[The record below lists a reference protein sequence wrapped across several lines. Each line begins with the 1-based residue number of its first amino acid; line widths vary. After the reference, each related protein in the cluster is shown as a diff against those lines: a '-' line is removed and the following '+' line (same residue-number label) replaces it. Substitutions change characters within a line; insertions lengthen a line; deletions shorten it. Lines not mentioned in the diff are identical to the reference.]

1 MNTLFIIFLFTS
13 DILIIIIVII
23 GQIFPVFRSTIHK
36 AMRFVLF
43 IKRRLSTTAVPS
55 LSMSLMKL
63 PLIVMTLL
71 VAMALSVLSQ
81 PSALAAEASILG
93 VGGSKTEEGSDI
105 SIPDSFG
112 RDTPRHAVQG
122 FLGAL
127 GENDYLLASNYLN
140 LSKSDNP
147 TTIVRQFK
155 QALDAGGRFQPDLQI
170 NNTPEGN
177 LTDQLPPS
185 QESVGVINVSDK
197 SIPLILERVVS
208 KQGEQY
214 WQFSTDT
221 LSSIPEAIENYEPTL
236 VSRYTIDSLEG
247 KKLFGYQLADLV
259 AALAMTISS
268 FLLTYITVWLVYHL
282 LKLAYPRI
290 RDVPLPLPDR
300 VILPLAVVIMAL
312 ILSEV
317 MVYAGVSVTLREPIN
332 RYTDIASWLA
342 TTWLLLRV
350 IDAIFTR
357 AVNLSY
363 KKNYTERV
371 SILGLLRKI
380 VKALLLIFATI
391 VIFGNLGFDLTT
403 GIAAL
408 GVGGLALA
416 LGAQKTIENLVGSV
430 VVVADSPVRI
440 GDYCKFGTYEGTVI
454 DIGIRSSRVRTLTR
468 TIVTVPN
475 GDFSS
480 MQIENFTSRDM
491 FRFLHQLYIK
501 RTADIDVVFKMVK
514 HLDKF
519 LDEHELTNQEWN
531 QVNILELRQDCYIIQ
546 LQAYINVTG
555 IIEFY
560 EKQDVL
566 FVDILMQVRKYD
578 VEHALPTQQLI
589 VKQPELQAQLE
600 NEGESER
607 VDKKADKKIAT
618 DDKPGAV
625 NVSKD
630 SDAVD
635 TENENKQPEPEP
647 KQMLKKDLLD
657 SRYKNIHKSSG
668 HTLARLKF
676 KQVKNSFRF
685 PRAKK

>member
-1 MNTLFIIFLFTS
+1 M
-13 DILIIIIVII
+13 
-23 GQIFPVFRSTIHK
+23 
-36 AMRFVLF
+36 F
-43 IKRRLSTTAVPS
+43 IKHRLNTTAVPS

-63 PLIVMTLL
+63 PLIVITLL
-71 VAMALSVLSQ
+71 VAMALSILSQ
-81 PSALAAEASILG
+81 PSALAAETSILG
-93 VGGSKTEEGSDI
+93 VGGTKTEEGDGT

-112 RDTPRHAVQG
+112 RDTPRHTVQG
-122 FLGAL
+122 FIAAL

-155 QALDAGGRFQPDLQI
+155 QALDAGGRFQADLQI

-185 QESVGVINVSDK
+185 QENVGVIKVSDA
-197 SIPLILERVVS
+197 SIPLLLERVVS
-208 KQGEQY
+208 KEGEQY

-259 AALAMTISS
+259 AALMMTISS
-268 FLLTYITVWLVYHL
+268 FLFTYIAVWLLYHL
-282 LKLAYPRI
+282 LEITYPRV
-290 RDVPLPLPDR
+290 RDVPLPLPDK

-317 MVYAGVSVTLREPIN
+317 MVYAGVSVTLREPVN
-332 RYTDIASWLA
+332 RFAEIASWVA
-342 TTWLLLRV
+342 ITWLLLRI
-350 IDAIFTR
+350 IDALFTR

-371 SILGLLRKI
+371 SILGLLRKV
-380 VKALLLIFATI
+380 VKALLLIFAVI
-391 VIFGNLGFDLTT
+391 VTFGNLGFDLTT

-514 HLDKF
+514 HLDTF

-546 LQAYINVTG
+546 LQAYINATG

-566 FVDILMQVRKYD
+566 FVDLLMQVRKYD

-589 VKQPELQAQLE
+589 VKQPELQAELDHE
-600 NEGESER
+600 SKEGET
-607 VDKKADKKIAT
+607 VDKKADKKNAA
-618 DDKPGAV
+618 DDKPEAV
-625 NVSKD
+625 NLSKD
-630 SDAVD
+630 VNAVD
-635 TENENKQPEPEP
+635 DEQTADKP
-647 KQMLKKDLLD
+647 KDGLKKDMIGN
-657 SRYKNIHKSSG
+657 RYKRIHKNRG
-668 HTLARLKF
+668 YNLAKLKF
-676 KQVKNSFRF
+676 KQVKKSFRF
-685 PRAKK
+685 PKV

>member
-1 MNTLFIIFLFTS
+1 
-13 DILIIIIVII
+13 
-23 GQIFPVFRSTIHK
+23 
-36 AMRFVLF
+36 MRFVLS
-43 IKRRLSTTAVPS
+43 IKRNLSTSSSQSPS
-55 LSMSLMKL
+55 SLILLTKTPLMVIAF
-63 PLIVMTLL
+63 LIVMI
-71 VAMALSVLSQ
+71 LSVIT
-81 PSALAAEASILG
+81 PHSALAAEASILG
-93 VGGSKTEEGSDI
+93 VGGTKTEEGADT

-112 RDTPRHAVQG
+112 RDTPRHTVQG
-122 FLGAL
+122 FLNAL

-185 QESVGVINVSDK
+185 QENVGVINVSDK
-197 SIPLILERVVS
+197 SVPLVLERVVS

-221 LSSIPEAIENYEPTL
+221 LSSIPEVIENSEPTL

-268 FLLTYITVWLVYHL
+268 FLFTYIAVWLLYHL
-282 LKLAYPRI
+282 LKLTYPRV
-290 RDVPLPLPDR
+290 RGVPLPLPDR

-317 MVYAGVSVTLREPIN
+317 MVYAGVSVTLREPVN
-332 RYTDIASWLA
+332 RFAEIASWVA
-342 TTWLLLRV
+342 ITWLLLRI
-350 IDAIFTR
+350 IDALFTR

-380 VKALLLIFATI
+380 VKALLLIFAVI
-391 VIFGNLGFDLTT
+391 VTFGNLGFDLTT

-501 RTADIDVVFKMVK
+501 RTADIDVVFQMVK

-546 LQAYINVTG
+546 LQAYVNASG

-560 EKQDVL
+560 DKQNVL
-566 FVDILMQVRKYD
+566 FVDLLMQVRKYD

-589 VKQPELQAQLE
+589 VKQPELLAQLE
-600 NEGESER
+600 HEGESEAA
-607 VDKKADKKIAT
+607 DKKADQKNAAA
-618 DDKPGAV
+618 DKPQAV
-625 NVSKD
+625 NLSKD
-630 SDAVD
+630 VD
-635 TENENKQPEPEP
+635 TIDNEQIIEKP
-647 KQMLKKDLLD
+647 KDTLKKHMVDN
-657 SRYKNIHKSSG
+657 RYKHIHKNRG
-668 HTLARLKF
+668 YALARLKF
-676 KQVKNSFRF
+676 KQVKKSFRF
-685 PRAKK
+685 PKVKNM

>member
-1 MNTLFIIFLFTS
+1 MSIKYRLIPMITSPELSSPYSIIKMPLMAILF
-13 DILIIIIVII
+13 
-23 GQIFPVFRSTIHK
+23 
-36 AMRFVLF
+36 
-43 IKRRLSTTAVPS
+43 
-55 LSMSLMKL
+55 
-63 PLIVMTLL
+63 LL
-71 VAMALSVLSQ
+71 VMLL
-81 PSALAAEASILG
+81 SALLPNNAFAAEASALG
-93 VGGSKTEEGSDI
+93 MGSSTSEESA
-105 SIPDSFG
+105 STPIPDSFG
-112 RDTPRHAVQG
+112 RDTPRHTVQG
-122 FLGAL
+122 FISAL

-185 QESVGVINVSDK
+185 QENVGAINVGEK
-197 SIPLILERVVS
+197 SVPLILERVVS

-221 LSSIPEAIENYEPTL
+221 LSSVPEVIENTEPTL
-236 VSRYTIDSLEG
+236 VSRYTFDSLEG
-247 KKLFGYQLADLV
+247 KKLFGYQVADLA
-259 AALAMTISS
+259 AALMMTVGS
-268 FLLTYITVWLVYHL
+268 FVFTYIMVWLLYHL
-282 LKLAYPRI
+282 LRIVYPRV
-290 RDVPLPLPDR
+290 RGVPLPLPDK
-300 VILPLAVVIMAL
+300 VVLPLAVVIMAL

-332 RYTDIASWLA
+332 RFTEIASWLA
-342 TTWLLLRV
+342 LTWLLLRV

-371 SILGLLRKI
+371 SILGLLRKV
-380 VKALLLIFATI
+380 VKALLLIFAVI

-468 TIVTVPN
+468 TVVTVPN

-491 FRFLHQLYIK
+491 FRFFHQLYIK

-514 HLDKF
+514 D
-519 LDEHELTNQEWN
+519 LDEFIDEHYLTNQEWN

-546 LQAYINVTG
+546 LQAYVNANGVT
-555 IIEFY
+555 EFY
-560 EKQDVL
+560 DKQNVL
-566 FVDILMQVRKYD
+566 FVDLLNQVAKYD

-589 VKQPELQAQLE
+589 VNQTELEHHIE
-600 NEGESER
+600 NEIEDKNKEGNVAETTKDMSNDDHADDDASDNKDNSNDDKHAVDLSKGKDKVKTDEKGSQKKTKSVES
-607 VDKKADKKIAT
+607 KKDNALKALRNKSRMIKKI
-618 DDKPGAV
+618 
-625 NVSKD
+625 
-630 SDAVD
+630 
-635 TENENKQPEPEP
+635 
-647 KQMLKKDLLD
+647 
-657 SRYKNIHKSSG
+657 
-668 HTLARLKF
+668 KF
-676 KQVKNSFRF
+676 KY
-685 PRAKK
+685 AKRKSGFSIWNQP

>member
-1 MNTLFIIFLFTS
+1 M
-13 DILIIIIVII
+13 
-23 GQIFPVFRSTIHK
+23 
-36 AMRFVLF
+36 F
-43 IKRRLSTTAVPS
+43 IKHRLNTTTVPS

-63 PLIVMTLL
+63 PLIVITLL

-81 PSALAAEASILG
+81 PSALAAETSILG
-93 VGGSKTEEGSDI
+93 VGGTKTEEGDGT

-112 RDTPRHAVQG
+112 RDTPRHTVQG
-122 FLGAL
+122 FIAAL

-155 QALDAGGRFQPDLQI
+155 QALDAGGRFQADLQI

-185 QESVGVINVSDK
+185 QENVGVIKVSDA
-197 SIPLILERVVS
+197 SIPLLLERVVS
-208 KQGEQY
+208 KEGEQY

-259 AALAMTISS
+259 AALMMTISS
-268 FLLTYITVWLVYHL
+268 FLFTYIAVWLLYHL
-282 LKLAYPRI
+282 LEITYPRV
-290 RDVPLPLPDR
+290 RDVPLPLPDK

-317 MVYAGVSVTLREPIN
+317 MVYAGVSVTLREPVN
-332 RYTDIASWLA
+332 RFAEIASWVA
-342 TTWLLLRV
+342 ITWLLLRI
-350 IDAIFTR
+350 IDALFTR

-371 SILGLLRKI
+371 SILGLLRKV
-380 VKALLLIFATI
+380 VKALLLIFAVI
-391 VIFGNLGFDLTT
+391 VTFGNLGFDLTT

-514 HLDKF
+514 HLDTF

-546 LQAYINVTG
+546 LQAYINATG

-566 FVDILMQVRKYD
+566 FVDLLMQVRKYD

-589 VKQPELQAQLE
+589 VKQPELQAELDHE
-600 NEGESER
+600 SKEGET
-607 VDKKADKKIAT
+607 VDKKADKKNAA
-618 DDKPGAV
+618 DDKPEAV
-625 NVSKD
+625 NLSKD
-630 SDAVD
+630 VNAVD
-635 TENENKQPEPEP
+635 DEQTADKP
-647 KQMLKKDLLD
+647 KDGLKKDMIGN
-657 SRYKNIHKSSG
+657 RYKRIHKNRG
-668 HTLARLKF
+668 YNLAKLKF
-676 KQVKNSFRF
+676 KQVKKSFRF
-685 PRAKK
+685 PKV

>member
-1 MNTLFIIFLFTS
+1 M
-13 DILIIIIVII
+13 
-23 GQIFPVFRSTIHK
+23 
-36 AMRFVLF
+36 F
-43 IKRRLSTTAVPS
+43 IKHRLNTTTVPS

-63 PLIVMTLL
+63 SLIVITLL

-81 PSALAAEASILG
+81 PSALAAETSILG
-93 VGGSKTEEGSDI
+93 VGGTKTEEGDGT

-112 RDTPRHAVQG
+112 RDTPRHTVQG
-122 FLGAL
+122 FIAAL

-155 QALDAGGRFQPDLQI
+155 QALDAGGRFQADLQI

-185 QESVGVINVSDK
+185 QENVGVIKVSDA
-197 SIPLILERVVS
+197 SIPLLLERVVS
-208 KQGEQY
+208 KEGEQY

-259 AALAMTISS
+259 AALMMTISS
-268 FLLTYITVWLVYHL
+268 FLFTYIAVWLLYHL
-282 LKLAYPRI
+282 LEITYPRV
-290 RDVPLPLPDR
+290 RDVPLPLPDK

-317 MVYAGVSVTLREPIN
+317 MVYAGVSVTLREPVN
-332 RYTDIASWLA
+332 RFAEIASWVA
-342 TTWLLLRV
+342 ITWLLLRI
-350 IDAIFTR
+350 IDALFTR

-371 SILGLLRKI
+371 SILGLLRKV
-380 VKALLLIFATI
+380 VKALLLIFAVI
-391 VIFGNLGFDLTT
+391 VTFGNLGFDLTT

-514 HLDKF
+514 HLDTF

-546 LQAYINVTG
+546 LQAYINATG

-566 FVDILMQVRKYD
+566 FVDLLMQVRKYD

-589 VKQPELQAQLE
+589 VKQPELQAELDHE
-600 NEGESER
+600 SKEGET
-607 VDKKADKKIAT
+607 VDKKADKKNAA
-618 DDKPGAV
+618 DDKPEAV
-625 NVSKD
+625 NLSKD
-630 SDAVD
+630 VD
-635 TENENKQPEPEP
+635 TIDDEQTADKP
-647 KQMLKKDLLD
+647 KDGLKKDMIGN
-657 SRYKNIHKSSG
+657 RYKRIHKNRG
-668 HTLARLKF
+668 YNLAKLKF
-676 KQVKNSFRF
+676 KQVKKSFRF
-685 PRAKK
+685 PKV

>member
-1 MNTLFIIFLFTS
+1 MSIKYRLIPMITSPELSSPYSIIKMPLMAILF
-13 DILIIIIVII
+13 
-23 GQIFPVFRSTIHK
+23 
-36 AMRFVLF
+36 
-43 IKRRLSTTAVPS
+43 
-55 LSMSLMKL
+55 
-63 PLIVMTLL
+63 LL
-71 VAMALSVLSQ
+71 VMLL
-81 PSALAAEASILG
+81 SALLPNNAFAAEASALG
-93 VGGSKTEEGSDI
+93 MGGSTSEESA
-105 SIPDSFG
+105 STPIPDSFG
-112 RDTPRHAVQG
+112 RDTPRHTVQG
-122 FLGAL
+122 FISAL

-185 QESVGVINVSDK
+185 QENVGAINVGEK
-197 SIPLILERVVS
+197 SVPLILERVVS

-221 LSSIPEAIENYEPTL
+221 LSSVPEVIENTEPTL
-236 VSRYTIDSLEG
+236 VSRYTFDSLEG
-247 KKLFGYQLADLV
+247 KKLFGYQVADLA
-259 AALAMTISS
+259 AALMMTVGS
-268 FLLTYITVWLVYHL
+268 FVFTYIMVWLLYHL
-282 LKLAYPRI
+282 LRIVYPRV
-290 RDVPLPLPDR
+290 RGVPLPLPDK
-300 VILPLAVVIMAL
+300 VVLPLAVVIMAL

-332 RYTDIASWLA
+332 RFTEIASWLA
-342 TTWLLLRV
+342 LTWLLLRV

-371 SILGLLRKI
+371 SILGLLRKV
-380 VKALLLIFATI
+380 VKALLLIFAVI

-468 TIVTVPN
+468 TVVTVPN

-491 FRFLHQLYIK
+491 FRFFHQLYIK

-514 HLDKF
+514 D
-519 LDEHELTNQEWN
+519 LDEFIDEHYLTNQEWN

-546 LQAYINVTG
+546 LQAYVNANGVT
-555 IIEFY
+555 EFY
-560 EKQDVL
+560 DKQNVL
-566 FVDILMQVRKYD
+566 FVDLLNQVAKYD

-589 VKQPELQAQLE
+589 VNQTELEHHIE
-600 NEGESER
+600 NEIEDKNKEDNVAETTKDMSNDDHTDDDASDNKDNSNDDKHAVDLSKGKDNVKTDEKGSQRTSKSVES
-607 VDKKADKKIAT
+607 KKDNALKALRNKSRMIKKI
-618 DDKPGAV
+618 
-625 NVSKD
+625 
-630 SDAVD
+630 
-635 TENENKQPEPEP
+635 
-647 KQMLKKDLLD
+647 
-657 SRYKNIHKSSG
+657 
-668 HTLARLKF
+668 KF
-676 KQVKNSFRF
+676 KY
-685 PRAKK
+685 AKRKSGFSIWNQP

>member
-1 MNTLFIIFLFTS
+1 MSIKYRLIPMIPSPELSSIHSTIKMPLMAILFLF
-13 DILIIIIVII
+13 
-23 GQIFPVFRSTIHK
+23 
-36 AMRFVLF
+36 
-43 IKRRLSTTAVPS
+43 
-55 LSMSLMKL
+55 
-63 PLIVMTLL
+63 VML
-71 VAMALSVLSQ
+71 LSVLL
-81 PSALAAEASILG
+81 PNNAFAVEASTLG
-93 VGGSKTEEGSDI
+93 MGGSTSEESA
-105 SIPDSFG
+105 STPIPDSFG
-112 RDTPRHAVQG
+112 RDTPRHTVQG
-122 FLGAL
+122 FISAL

-185 QESVGVINVSDK
+185 QENVGAINVGEK
-197 SIPLILERVVS
+197 SVPLILERVVS

-221 LSSIPEAIENYEPTL
+221 LSSVPEVIENTEPTL
-236 VSRYTIDSLEG
+236 VSRYTFDSLEG
-247 KKLFGYQLADLV
+247 KKLFGYQMADLV
-259 AALAMTISS
+259 AALTMIIGS
-268 FLLTYITVWLVYHL
+268 FVFTYILVWLLYHL
-282 LKLAYPRI
+282 LRIVYPRV
-290 RDVPLPLPDR
+290 RGVPLPLPNK
-300 VILPLAVVIMAL
+300 VVLPLAVVIMAL

-317 MVYAGVSVTLREPIN
+317 MVYAGVSVTLREPVN
-332 RYTDIASWLA
+332 RFTDIASWLA
-342 TTWLLLRV
+342 LTWLLLRV

-371 SILGLLRKI
+371 SILGLLRKV
-380 VKALLLIFATI
+380 VKALLLIFAVI

-468 TIVTVPN
+468 TVVTVPN

-491 FRFLHQLYIK
+491 FRFFHQLYIK

-514 HLDKF
+514 D
-519 LDEHELTNQEWN
+519 LDEFIDEHYLTNQEWN

-546 LQAYINVTG
+546 LQAYVNANGVT
-555 IIEFY
+555 EFY
-560 EKQDVL
+560 DKQNVL
-566 FVDILMQVRKYD
+566 FVDLLNQVAKYD

-589 VKQPELQAQLE
+589 VNQTELEHHIE
-600 NEGESER
+600 NEIE
-607 VDKKADKKIAT
+607 DKNKENNVAETTEDLSNDGYADDDVSDNT
-618 DDKPGAV
+618 DNNNDDKHAV
-625 NVSKD
+625 DLSKD
-630 SDAVD
+630 SVKTDEKGSQRTSKSVESKKDNALKVLR
-635 TENENKQPEPEP
+635 NKSR
-647 KQMLKKDLLD
+647 MLKK
-657 SRYKNIHKSSG
+657 I
-668 HTLARLKF
+668 KF
-676 KQVKNSFRF
+676 KY
-685 PRAKK
+685 AKRKSGFSIWNQP

>member
-1 MNTLFIIFLFTS
+1 MSIKYRLIPIIPSPELSSPYSIIKMPLMAILF
-13 DILIIIIVII
+13 
-23 GQIFPVFRSTIHK
+23 
-36 AMRFVLF
+36 
-43 IKRRLSTTAVPS
+43 
-55 LSMSLMKL
+55 
-63 PLIVMTLL
+63 LL
-71 VAMALSVLSQ
+71 VMLL
-81 PSALAAEASILG
+81 SALLPNNAFAAEASALG
-93 VGGSKTEEGSDI
+93 MGGSTSEESA
-105 SIPDSFG
+105 STPIPDSFG
-112 RDTPRHAVQG
+112 RDTPRHTVQG
-122 FLGAL
+122 FISAL

-185 QESVGVINVSDK
+185 QENVGAINVGEK
-197 SIPLILERVVS
+197 SVPLILERVVS

-221 LSSIPEAIENYEPTL
+221 LSSVPEVIENTEPTL
-236 VSRYTIDSLEG
+236 VSRYTFDSLEG
-247 KKLFGYQLADLV
+247 KKLFGYQVADLA
-259 AALAMTISS
+259 AALMMTVGS
-268 FLLTYITVWLVYHL
+268 FVFTYIMVWLLYHL
-282 LKLAYPRI
+282 LRIVYPRV
-290 RDVPLPLPDR
+290 RGVPLPLPDK
-300 VILPLAVVIMAL
+300 VVLPLAVVIMAL

-332 RYTDIASWLA
+332 RFTEIASWLA
-342 TTWLLLRV
+342 LTWLLLRV

-371 SILGLLRKI
+371 SILGLLRKV
-380 VKALLLIFATI
+380 VKALLLIFAVI

-468 TIVTVPN
+468 TVVTVPN

-491 FRFLHQLYIK
+491 FRFFHQLYIK

-514 HLDKF
+514 D
-519 LDEHELTNQEWN
+519 LDEFIDEHYLTNQEWN

-546 LQAYINVTG
+546 LQAYVNANGVT
-555 IIEFY
+555 EFY
-560 EKQDVL
+560 DKQNVL
-566 FVDILMQVRKYD
+566 FVDLLNQVAKYD

-589 VKQPELQAQLE
+589 VNQTELEHHIE
-600 NEGESER
+600 NEIEDKNKEGNVAETTKDMSNDDHADDDASDNKDNSNDDKHAVDLSKDNVKTDEKGSQQTTKSVES
-607 VDKKADKKIAT
+607 KKDNALKALRNKSRMIKKI
-618 DDKPGAV
+618 
-625 NVSKD
+625 
-630 SDAVD
+630 
-635 TENENKQPEPEP
+635 
-647 KQMLKKDLLD
+647 
-657 SRYKNIHKSSG
+657 
-668 HTLARLKF
+668 KF
-676 KQVKNSFRF
+676 KY
-685 PRAKK
+685 AKRKSGFSIWNQP

>member
-1 MNTLFIIFLFTS
+1 MS
-13 DILIIIIVII
+13 
-23 GQIFPVFRSTIHK
+23 
-36 AMRFVLF
+36 
-43 IKRRLSTTAVPS
+43 IKRNLSTSSSQSPS
-55 LSMSLMKL
+55 SLILLTKTSLMVIAF
-63 PLIVMTLL
+63 LIVMI
-71 VAMALSVLSQ
+71 LSVIT
-81 PSALAAEASILG
+81 PHSALAAEASILG
-93 VGGSKTEEGSDI
+93 VGGTKTEEGADT

-112 RDTPRHAVQG
+112 RDTPRHTVQG
-122 FLGAL
+122 FLNAL

-185 QESVGVINVSDK
+185 QENVGVINVSDK
-197 SIPLILERVVS
+197 SVPLVLERVVS

-221 LSSIPEAIENYEPTL
+221 LSSIPEVIENSEPTL

-268 FLLTYITVWLVYHL
+268 FLFTYIAVWLLYHL
-282 LKLAYPRI
+282 LKLTYPRVRGI
-290 RDVPLPLPDR
+290 PLPLPDR

-317 MVYAGVSVTLREPIN
+317 MVYGGVSVTLREPVN
-332 RYTDIASWLA
+332 RFAEIASWVA
-342 TTWLLLRV
+342 ITWLLLRI
-350 IDAIFTR
+350 IDALFTR

-380 VKALLLIFATI
+380 VKALLLIFAVI
-391 VIFGNLGFDLTT
+391 VTFGNLGFDLTT

-501 RTADIDVVFKMVK
+501 RTADIDVVFQMVK

-546 LQAYINVTG
+546 LQAYVNASG

-560 EKQDVL
+560 DKQNVL
-566 FVDILMQVRKYD
+566 FVDLLMQVRKYD

-589 VKQPELQAQLE
+589 VKQPELLAQLE
-600 NEGESER
+600 NEGESEAADR
-607 VDKKADKKIAT
+607 KADQKIAA
-618 DDKPGAV
+618 DDRPQAV
-625 NVSKD
+625 NLSKD
-630 SDAVD
+630 VD
-635 TENENKQPEPEP
+635 TIDNEQIVEKP
-647 KQMLKKDLLD
+647 KDTLKKHMVDN
-657 SRYKNIHKSSG
+657 RYKHINKNRSYA
-668 HTLARLKF
+668 LARLKF
-676 KQVKNSFRF
+676 KQVKKRFRF
-685 PRAKK
+685 PKVKNHVVK

>member
-1 MNTLFIIFLFTS
+1 M
-13 DILIIIIVII
+13 
-23 GQIFPVFRSTIHK
+23 
-36 AMRFVLF
+36 F

-71 VAMALSVLSQ
+71 VAMAFSVLSQ
-81 PSALAAEASILG
+81 SSALAAEASILG
-93 VGGSKTEEGSDI
+93 VGGAKTEEGDGT

-112 RDTPRHAVQG
+112 RDTPRNTVQG
-122 FLGAL
+122 FIAAL

-147 TTIVRQFK
+147 TTMVRQFK
-155 QALDAGGRFQPDLQI
+155 QALDAGGRFQTDLQI
-170 NNTPEGN
+170 DNTPEGN

-185 QESVGVINVSDK
+185 QENVGVIKVSDT
-197 SIPLILERVVS
+197 SIPLLLERVVS

-214 WQFSTDT
+214 WQFSSET

-236 VSRYTIDSLEG
+236 VSRYTIASLEG
-247 KKLFGYQLADLV
+247 KKLFDYQLADLV
-259 AALAMTISS
+259 AALMITISS
-268 FLLTYITVWLVYHL
+268 FLFTYIAVWLLYHL
-282 LKLAYPRI
+282 LAITYPRL
-290 RDVPLPLPDR
+290 RDVALPLPDK

-317 MVYAGVSVTLREPIN
+317 MVYAGVSVTLREPVN
-332 RYTDIASWLA
+332 RFAEIASWVA
-342 TTWLLLRV
+342 ITWLLLRI
-350 IDAIFTR
+350 IDALFTR

-363 KKNYTERV
+363 KKNHTERV
-371 SILGLLRKI
+371 SILGLLRKV
-380 VKALLLIFATI
+380 VKALLLIFAVI
-391 VIFGNLGFDLTT
+391 VTFGNLGFDLTT

-501 RTADIDVVFKMVK
+501 RTADINVVFKMVN

-546 LQAYINVTG
+546 LQAYINATG

-560 EKQDVL
+560 EKQDRL
-566 FVDILMQVRKYD
+566 FVDLLMQVRQYD

-589 VKQPELQAQLE
+589 VKQPELQAELDHE
-600 NEGESER
+600 SKEGETG
-607 VDKKADKKIAT
+607 DKKADKKIAT
-618 DDKPGAV
+618 DNKPEV
-625 NVSKD
+625 VHLNKD
-630 SDAVD
+630 SDVFD
-635 TENENKQPEPEP
+635 TENDNKQPEPEP
-647 KQMLKKDLLD
+647 KQKPKEHLLD
-657 SRYKNIHKSSG
+657 NRYKAIHKSSG
-668 HTLARLKF
+668 HALARLKF

>member
-1 MNTLFIIFLFTS
+1 MSIKYRLIPMIPSPELSSPYSIIKMPLMAILF
-13 DILIIIIVII
+13 
-23 GQIFPVFRSTIHK
+23 
-36 AMRFVLF
+36 
-43 IKRRLSTTAVPS
+43 
-55 LSMSLMKL
+55 
-63 PLIVMTLL
+63 LL
-71 VAMALSVLSQ
+71 VMLL
-81 PSALAAEASILG
+81 SALLPNNAFAAEASALG
-93 VGGSKTEEGSDI
+93 MGGSTSEESA
-105 SIPDSFG
+105 STPIPDSFG
-112 RDTPRHAVQG
+112 RDTPRHTVQG
-122 FLGAL
+122 FISAL

-185 QESVGVINVSDK
+185 QENVGAINVGEK
-197 SIPLILERVVS
+197 SVPLILERVVS

-221 LSSIPEAIENYEPTL
+221 LSSVPEVIENTEPTL
-236 VSRYTIDSLEG
+236 VSRYTFDSLEG
-247 KKLFGYQLADLV
+247 KKLFGYQVADLA
-259 AALAMTISS
+259 AALMMTVGS
-268 FLLTYITVWLVYHL
+268 FVFTYIMVWLLYHL
-282 LKLAYPRI
+282 LRIIYPRV
-290 RDVPLPLPDR
+290 RGVPLPLPDK
-300 VILPLAVVIMAL
+300 VVLPLAVVIMAL

-332 RYTDIASWLA
+332 RFTEIASWLA
-342 TTWLLLRV
+342 LTWLLLRV

-371 SILGLLRKI
+371 SILGLLRKV
-380 VKALLLIFATI
+380 VKALLLIFAVI

-468 TIVTVPN
+468 TVVTVPN

-491 FRFLHQLYIK
+491 FRFFHQLYIK

-514 HLDKF
+514 D
-519 LDEHELTNQEWN
+519 LDEFIDEHYLTNQEWN

-546 LQAYINVTG
+546 LQAYVNANGVT
-555 IIEFY
+555 EFY
-560 EKQDVL
+560 DKQNVL
-566 FVDILMQVRKYD
+566 FVDLLNQVAKYD

-589 VKQPELQAQLE
+589 VNQTELEHHIE
-600 NEGESER
+600 NEIEDKSKEDNVAETTKDMSNDDHADDDASHNKDNNNDDKHAVDLSKGKDNVKTDEQGSQQTTKPAES
-607 VDKKADKKIAT
+607 KKDNALKALRNKSRMIKKI
-618 DDKPGAV
+618 
-625 NVSKD
+625 
-630 SDAVD
+630 
-635 TENENKQPEPEP
+635 
-647 KQMLKKDLLD
+647 
-657 SRYKNIHKSSG
+657 
-668 HTLARLKF
+668 KF
-676 KQVKNSFRF
+676 KY
-685 PRAKK
+685 AKRKSGFSIWNQP

>member
-1 MNTLFIIFLFTS
+1 MITSPELSSPYSIIKMPLMAILF
-13 DILIIIIVII
+13 
-23 GQIFPVFRSTIHK
+23 
-36 AMRFVLF
+36 
-43 IKRRLSTTAVPS
+43 
-55 LSMSLMKL
+55 
-63 PLIVMTLL
+63 LL
-71 VAMALSVLSQ
+71 VMLL
-81 PSALAAEASILG
+81 SALLPNNAFAAEASALG
-93 VGGSKTEEGSDI
+93 MGGSTSEESA
-105 SIPDSFG
+105 STPIPDSFG
-112 RDTPRHAVQG
+112 RDTPRHTVQG
-122 FLGAL
+122 FISAL

-185 QESVGVINVSDK
+185 QENVGAINVGEK
-197 SIPLILERVVS
+197 SVPLILERVVS

-221 LSSIPEAIENYEPTL
+221 LSSVPEVIENTEPTL
-236 VSRYTIDSLEG
+236 VSRYTFDSLEG
-247 KKLFGYQLADLV
+247 KKLFGYQVADLA
-259 AALAMTISS
+259 AALMMTVGS
-268 FLLTYITVWLVYHL
+268 FVFTYIMVWLLYHL
-282 LKLAYPRI
+282 LRIVYPRV
-290 RDVPLPLPDR
+290 RGVPLPLPDK
-300 VILPLAVVIMAL
+300 VVLPLAVVIMAL

-332 RYTDIASWLA
+332 RFTEIASWLA
-342 TTWLLLRV
+342 LTWLLLRV

-371 SILGLLRKI
+371 SILGLLRKV
-380 VKALLLIFATI
+380 VKALLLIFAVI

-468 TIVTVPN
+468 TVVTVPN

-491 FRFLHQLYIK
+491 FRFFHQLYIK

-514 HLDKF
+514 D
-519 LDEHELTNQEWN
+519 LDEFIDEHYLTNQEWN

-546 LQAYINVTG
+546 LQAYVNANGVT
-555 IIEFY
+555 EFY
-560 EKQDVL
+560 DKQNVL
-566 FVDILMQVRKYD
+566 FVDLLNQVAKYD

-589 VKQPELQAQLE
+589 VNQTELEHHIE
-600 NEGESER
+600 NEIEDKNKEGNVAETTKDMSNDDHADDDASDNKDNSNDDKHAVDLSKGKDNVKTDEKGSQKKTKSVES
-607 VDKKADKKIAT
+607 KKDNALKALRNKSRMIKKI
-618 DDKPGAV
+618 
-625 NVSKD
+625 
-630 SDAVD
+630 
-635 TENENKQPEPEP
+635 
-647 KQMLKKDLLD
+647 
-657 SRYKNIHKSSG
+657 
-668 HTLARLKF
+668 KF
-676 KQVKNSFRF
+676 KY
-685 PRAKK
+685 AKRKSGFSIWNQP

>member
-1 MNTLFIIFLFTS
+1 MSIKCRLIPIIPSPELSSPYSIIKMPLMAILFFL
-13 DILIIIIVII
+13 
-23 GQIFPVFRSTIHK
+23 
-36 AMRFVLF
+36 
-43 IKRRLSTTAVPS
+43 
-55 LSMSLMKL
+55 
-63 PLIVMTLL
+63 VMLL
-71 VAMALSVLSQ
+71 
-81 PSALAAEASILG
+81 SALLPNNAFAAEASALG
-93 VGGSKTEEGSDI
+93 MGGSTSEESA
-105 SIPDSFG
+105 STPIPDSFG
-112 RDTPRHAVQG
+112 RDTPRHTVQG
-122 FLGAL
+122 FISAL

-185 QESVGVINVSDK
+185 QENVGAINVGEK
-197 SIPLILERVVS
+197 SVPLILERVVS

-221 LSSIPEAIENYEPTL
+221 LSSVPEVIENTEPTL
-236 VSRYTIDSLEG
+236 VSRYTFDSLEG
-247 KKLFGYQLADLV
+247 KKLFGYQVADLA
-259 AALAMTISS
+259 AALMMTVGS
-268 FLLTYITVWLVYHL
+268 FVFTYIMVWLLYHL
-282 LKLAYPRI
+282 LRIVYPRV
-290 RDVPLPLPDR
+290 RGVPLPLPDK
-300 VILPLAVVIMAL
+300 VVLPLAVVIMAL

-332 RYTDIASWLA
+332 RFTEIASWLA
-342 TTWLLLRV
+342 LTWLLLRV

-371 SILGLLRKI
+371 SILGLLRKV
-380 VKALLLIFATI
+380 VKALLLIFAVI

-468 TIVTVPN
+468 TVVTVPN

-491 FRFLHQLYIK
+491 FRFFHQLYIK

-514 HLDKF
+514 D
-519 LDEHELTNQEWN
+519 LDEFIDEHYLTNQEWN

-546 LQAYINVTG
+546 LQAYVNANGVT
-555 IIEFY
+555 EFY
-560 EKQDVL
+560 DKQNVL
-566 FVDILMQVRKYD
+566 FVDLLNQVAKYD

-589 VKQPELQAQLE
+589 VNKTELEHHIE
-600 NEGESER
+600 NEMENKNKEDNVAETTKDMSNDDHADDDASDNKDNSNDDKHA
-607 VDKKADKKIAT
+607 VDLSKGKDNVKTDEKGSQRTSKSVKSKKDNALKTLRNKSRMIKKI
-618 DDKPGAV
+618 
-625 NVSKD
+625 
-630 SDAVD
+630 
-635 TENENKQPEPEP
+635 
-647 KQMLKKDLLD
+647 
-657 SRYKNIHKSSG
+657 
-668 HTLARLKF
+668 KF
-676 KQVKNSFRF
+676 KY
-685 PRAKK
+685 AKRKSGFSIWNQP

>member
-1 MNTLFIIFLFTS
+1 MPLMAILF
-13 DILIIIIVII
+13 
-23 GQIFPVFRSTIHK
+23 
-36 AMRFVLF
+36 
-43 IKRRLSTTAVPS
+43 
-55 LSMSLMKL
+55 
-63 PLIVMTLL
+63 LL
-71 VAMALSVLSQ
+71 VMLL
-81 PSALAAEASILG
+81 SALLPNNAFAAEASALG
-93 VGGSKTEEGSDI
+93 MGGSTSEESA
-105 SIPDSFG
+105 STPIPDSFG
-112 RDTPRHAVQG
+112 RDTPRHTVQG
-122 FLGAL
+122 FISAL

-185 QESVGVINVSDK
+185 QENVGAINVGEK
-197 SIPLILERVVS
+197 SVPLILERVVS

-221 LSSIPEAIENYEPTL
+221 LSSVPEVIENTEPTL
-236 VSRYTIDSLEG
+236 VSRYTFDSLEG
-247 KKLFGYQLADLV
+247 KKLFGYQVADLA
-259 AALAMTISS
+259 AALMMTVGS
-268 FLLTYITVWLVYHL
+268 FVFTYIMVWLLYHL
-282 LKLAYPRI
+282 LRIVYPRV
-290 RDVPLPLPDR
+290 RGVPLPLPDK
-300 VILPLAVVIMAL
+300 VVLPLAVVIMAL

-332 RYTDIASWLA
+332 RFTEIASWLA
-342 TTWLLLRV
+342 LTWLLLRV

-371 SILGLLRKI
+371 SILGLLRKV
-380 VKALLLIFATI
+380 VKALLLIFAVI

-468 TIVTVPN
+468 TVVTVPN

-491 FRFLHQLYIK
+491 FRFFHQLYIK

-514 HLDKF
+514 D
-519 LDEHELTNQEWN
+519 LDEFIDEHYLTNQEWN

-546 LQAYINVTG
+546 LQAYVNANGVT
-555 IIEFY
+555 EFY
-560 EKQDVL
+560 DKQNVL
-566 FVDILMQVRKYD
+566 FVDLLNQVAKYD

-589 VKQPELQAQLE
+589 VNQTELEHHIE
-600 NEGESER
+600 NEIEDKNKEGNVAETTKDMSNDDHTDDDASDNKDNSNDDKHAVDLSKDNVKTDEKGSQQTTKSVES
-607 VDKKADKKIAT
+607 KKDNALKALRNKSRMIKKI
-618 DDKPGAV
+618 
-625 NVSKD
+625 
-630 SDAVD
+630 
-635 TENENKQPEPEP
+635 
-647 KQMLKKDLLD
+647 
-657 SRYKNIHKSSG
+657 
-668 HTLARLKF
+668 KF
-676 KQVKNSFRF
+676 KY
-685 PRAKK
+685 AKRKSGFSIWNQP

>member
-1 MNTLFIIFLFTS
+1 MSIKYRLIPIIPSPELSSPYSIIKMPLMAILF
-13 DILIIIIVII
+13 
-23 GQIFPVFRSTIHK
+23 
-36 AMRFVLF
+36 
-43 IKRRLSTTAVPS
+43 
-55 LSMSLMKL
+55 
-63 PLIVMTLL
+63 LL
-71 VAMALSVLSQ
+71 VMLL
-81 PSALAAEASILG
+81 SALLPNNAFAAEASALG
-93 VGGSKTEEGSDI
+93 MGGSTSEESA
-105 SIPDSFG
+105 STPIPDSFG
-112 RDTPRHAVQG
+112 RDTPRHTVQG
-122 FLGAL
+122 FISAL

-185 QESVGVINVSDK
+185 QENVGAINVGEK
-197 SIPLILERVVS
+197 SVPLILERVVS

-221 LSSIPEAIENYEPTL
+221 LSSIPEVIENTEPTL
-236 VSRYTIDSLEG
+236 VSRYTFDSLEG
-247 KKLFGYQLADLV
+247 KKLFGYQVADLA
-259 AALAMTISS
+259 AALMMTVGS
-268 FLLTYITVWLVYHL
+268 FVFTYIMVWLLYHL
-282 LKLAYPRI
+282 LRIVYPRV
-290 RDVPLPLPDR
+290 RGVPLPLPDK
-300 VILPLAVVIMAL
+300 VVLPLAVVIMAL

-332 RYTDIASWLA
+332 RFTEIASWLA
-342 TTWLLLRV
+342 LTWLLLRV

-371 SILGLLRKI
+371 SILGLLRKV
-380 VKALLLIFATI
+380 VKALLLIFAVI

-468 TIVTVPN
+468 TVVTVPN

-491 FRFLHQLYIK
+491 FRFFHQLYIK

-514 HLDKF
+514 D
-519 LDEHELTNQEWN
+519 LDEFIDEHYLTNQEWN

-546 LQAYINVTG
+546 LQAYVNANGVT
-555 IIEFY
+555 EFY
-560 EKQDVL
+560 DKQNVL
-566 FVDILMQVRKYD
+566 FVDLLNQVAKYD

-589 VKQPELQAQLE
+589 VNQTELEHHIE
-600 NEGESER
+600 NEIEDKNKEDNVAETTKDMSNDDHADDDASDNKDNSNDDKHA
-607 VDKKADKKIAT
+607 VDLSKDNVKADEKSSQQTTKSVESKKDNALKALRNKSRMIKKI
-618 DDKPGAV
+618 
-625 NVSKD
+625 
-630 SDAVD
+630 
-635 TENENKQPEPEP
+635 
-647 KQMLKKDLLD
+647 
-657 SRYKNIHKSSG
+657 
-668 HTLARLKF
+668 KF
-676 KQVKNSFRF
+676 KY
-685 PRAKK
+685 AKRKSGFSIWNQP

>member
-1 MNTLFIIFLFTS
+1 MSIKYRLIPSPELSSIHSTIKMPLMAILFLF
-13 DILIIIIVII
+13 
-23 GQIFPVFRSTIHK
+23 
-36 AMRFVLF
+36 
-43 IKRRLSTTAVPS
+43 
-55 LSMSLMKL
+55 
-63 PLIVMTLL
+63 VML
-71 VAMALSVLSQ
+71 LSVLL
-81 PSALAAEASILG
+81 PNNAFAVEASTLG
-93 VGGSKTEEGSDI
+93 MGGSTSEESA
-105 SIPDSFG
+105 STPIPDSFG
-112 RDTPRHAVQG
+112 RDTPRHTVQG
-122 FLGAL
+122 FISAL

-185 QESVGVINVSDK
+185 QENVGAINVGEK
-197 SIPLILERVVS
+197 SVPLILERVVS

-221 LSSIPEAIENYEPTL
+221 LSSVPEVIENTEPTL
-236 VSRYTIDSLEG
+236 VSRYTFDSLEG
-247 KKLFGYQLADLV
+247 KKLFSYQMADLV
-259 AALAMTISS
+259 AALTMIVGS
-268 FLLTYITVWLVYHL
+268 FVFTYILVWLLYHL
-282 LKLAYPRI
+282 LRIVYPRV
-290 RDVPLPLPDR
+290 RGVPLPLPNK
-300 VILPLAVVIMAL
+300 VVLPLAVVIMAL

-317 MVYAGVSVTLREPIN
+317 MVYAGVSVTLREPVN
-332 RYTDIASWLA
+332 RFTDIASWLA
-342 TTWLLLRV
+342 LTWLLLRV

-371 SILGLLRKI
+371 SILGLLRKV
-380 VKALLLIFATI
+380 VKALLLIFAVI

-468 TIVTVPN
+468 TVVTVPN

-491 FRFLHQLYIK
+491 FRFFHQLYIK

-514 HLDKF
+514 D
-519 LDEHELTNQEWN
+519 LDEFIDEHYLTNQEWN

-546 LQAYINVTG
+546 LQAYVNANGVT
-555 IIEFY
+555 EFY
-560 EKQDVL
+560 DKQNVL
-566 FVDILMQVRKYD
+566 FVDLLNQVAKYD
-578 VEHALPTQQLI
+578 VEHALPTQQII
-589 VKQPELQAQLE
+589 VNQTELEHHIE
-600 NEGESER
+600 NEIE
-607 VDKKADKKIAT
+607 DKNKENNVAETTEDLSNDGYADDDVSDNT
-618 DDKPGAV
+618 DNNNDDKHAV
-625 NVSKD
+625 DLSKD
-630 SDAVD
+630 SVKTDEKGSQRTSKSVESKKDNALKALR
-635 TENENKQPEPEP
+635 NKSR
-647 KQMLKKDLLD
+647 MLKK
-657 SRYKNIHKSSG
+657 I
-668 HTLARLKF
+668 KF
-676 KQVKNSFRF
+676 KY
-685 PRAKK
+685 AKRKSGFSIWNQP